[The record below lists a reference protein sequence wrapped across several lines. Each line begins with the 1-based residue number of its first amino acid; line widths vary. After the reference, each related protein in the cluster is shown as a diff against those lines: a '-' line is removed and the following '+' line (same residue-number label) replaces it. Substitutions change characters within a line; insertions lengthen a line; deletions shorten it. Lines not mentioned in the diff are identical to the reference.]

1 MNGEVQL
8 IVRPVQTL
16 TLTSQSNTAIYGSV
30 GSWRLIIESFPEE
43 LELDGK
49 TLTLINANG
58 DTQACVVDSIVQNSP
73 SPGYTRL
80 NFLNT
85 NPFNFDFTLAAG
97 GYFLYD
103 VTKEYYLDLF
113 VNESISQNWR
123 FQDLNNFTSQGA
135 FTREFRVP
143 FSDTNQLAV
152 GALFDVNVSAGD
164 MNFFHYKLPA
174 EIRVDTLPIS
184 FGYVRVRKVYKQ
196 NNRINEV
203 ELAFYAETP
212 DLVRNIGEKKL
223 KDIVDLPNLNQNM
236 TYDNISTPTIPG
248 VWTVLERG
256 QLWSAG
262 NQQGTRPIDSNT
274 SPIYAGD
281 FTPALGWNYLFEEI
295 ITDAGFELEAGTL
308 LGTISEYHMPWL
320 NSQRPVASDS
330 FNDLLFQAE
339 TSTPMTVNVTSAYF
353 VLEADTEIFDN
364 GGDYNPATFT
374 YTTPSEGYYT
384 FQAVLQLS
392 PSLAGN
398 AEIPIQVGLIVD
410 GIVIPGLAFAT
421 ILQNFPNSSERIFT
435 FRIGIDAAS
444 TVQFVIFNTLIGIQM
459 FDVMG
464 SWSLIGLEL
473 KYGQT
478 FFFDLNAPDIKQI
491 DFVTDVLKMHNC
503 AIVSDRTR
511 PNRVQIVPQNSYLGS
526 GNLLDWTSKLD
537 TSKDITISSTVDLQ
551 KAKFQFTY
559 SAGEDNLSKVYKNVN
574 RVYGDYEVV
583 GYTVNPDVE
592 SSDFAIGDQ
601 SIKLVTQSTPCA
613 PVNGTDI
620 IMPMFINEQLQF
632 VNPGMRCLYYAGNF
646 NGFVYDDGTAT
657 VVQVGIR
664 LLNHYSAINPDIYDF
679 DLNWA
684 PEVPPYGITTNPY
697 NNLFNLY
704 WRTYMNALYSPDA
717 RIMEASFALDLKDIL
732 TFQFSDKI
740 WIENCYWRILE
751 INDYKVGMQEST
763 SVKLIKFLEDV
774 EDCSA
779 TPSTISVGG
788 EVNFVDSNGDPVDA
802 TQDCCTRYG
811 YNWDESTAICWAT
824 IPSDGRPNTNVGG
837 TTTNPAPRV
846 TKTAQQTRSIIN
858 SVINGDSV
866 TIEIGNRDMLAVGNT
881 LELYKNVQGSN
892 LLGKNVYTNLPGMH
906 LGGGFR
912 DGSIYIEKGWAQSG
926 TVILH
931 RKDAYPAAGNAF
943 YYIEGIT
950 NEHIELPN
958 DTLWSCLL
966 NVTVWDTN
974 AATYAT
980 GQYSFAMT
988 KIAGVAA
995 VSAITALNTVNTT
1008 AFTFTVGVNVA
1019 VPAKHRL
1026 FLNVGGGGTF
1036 PVDIITTASL
1046 QYQQSKIS

>member
-966 NVTVWDTN
+966 NVTIWDTN